1 MSRIKEKIAALLA
14 LATSPNENEAK
25 AALLKAREL
34 MVKNKLTPEEIGEQK
49 SEKVVRE
56 KVNVTCTA
64 MTDSWAVSLASIIAG
79 RHCCKAFRWKQYKAK
94 TVYIGFVGFEDDF
107 AVCKRIFLYAYECV
121 EIRCRQIRERN
132 RRAGC
137 TATEIREMCNAYG
150 AGFCSGLQAAYDEQD
165 EEHQE
170 WGLVLKVPQ
179 AVEDSMKDM
188 NKPQAFGKIRAD
200 GWRRKFVA
208 AGYAEGK
215 AFDPNHC
222 LDSGAKN
229 KPELM

>member
-1 MSRIKEKIAALLA
+1 MSNVKEKVAALLA
-14 LATSPNENEAK
+14 LATSPNENEAE

-34 MVKNKLTPEEIGEQK
+34 MAKYKLRPEEVMEKK

-56 KVNVTCTA
+56 RINVTCTS

-79 RHCCKAFRWKQYKAK
+79 RHCCKAFRWHGYKSK
-94 TVYIGFVGFEDDF
+94 TTYIGFVGFEDDF

-121 EIRCRQIRERN
+121 QSRCRQIRARN
-132 RRAGC
+132 QRAGC
-137 TATEIREMCNAYG
+137 SGKELREMCNAYG
-150 AGFCSGLQAAYDEQD
+150 MGFCRGLKAAYDEQD

-188 NKPQAFGKIRAD
+188 GKPKAYGKVRVD
-200 GWRRKFVA
+200 GWRQQYAA
-208 AGYAEGK
+208 AGFAEGK
-215 AFDPNHC
+215 AFDPAHR
-222 LDSGAKN
+222 LSHKAG
-229 KPELM
+229 

>member
-1 MSRIKEKIAALLA
+1 MSNVKEKVAALLA
-14 LATSPNENEAK
+14 LATSPNENEAE

-34 MVKNKLTPEEIGEQK
+34 MAKYKLRPEEVMEKK

-56 KVNVTCTA
+56 RVNVTCTS

-79 RHCCKAFRWKQYKAK
+79 RHCCKAFRWHGYKSK
-94 TVYIGFVGFEDDF
+94 TTYIGFVGFEDDF

-121 EIRCRQIRERN
+121 QSRCRQIRARN
-132 RRAGC
+132 QRAGC
-137 TATEIREMCNAYG
+137 SGKELREMCNAYG
-150 AGFCSGLQAAYDEQD
+150 MGFCRGLKAAYDEQD

-188 NKPQAFGKIRAD
+188 GKPKTYGKVRMD
-200 GWRRKFVA
+200 GWRQQYAA
-208 AGYAEGK
+208 AGFAEGK
-215 AFDPNHC
+215 AFDPTHR
-222 LDSGAKN
+222 LSHKAG
-229 KPELM
+229 